1 MSQPLPLVFGAASVM
16 TGDAYSTP
24 TSINTLLNAL
34 EETRITTINAAQ
46 LYSDCETLLGRG

>member
-16 TGDAYSTP
+16 TGGAYSTP
-24 TSINTLLNAL
+24 TSVNTLFDAL
-34 EETRITTINAAQ
+34 GETRITTINAAQ

>member
-24 TSINTLLNAL
+24 TSINTFFNAL
-34 EETRITTINAAQ
+34 KETRISTINAAQ
-46 LYSDCETLLGRG
+46 LYSDCETLLSRG